1 MYEKFFVYID
11 DGQDVYKIAIAAISE
26 DAARAWCT
34 GNGEIIAVKNVTSQY
49 HIDQNRVQKA
59 LENAGF
65 KPEEIDWMRRAL
77 VEFEIIE

>member
-11 DGQDVYKIAIAAISE
+11 DGNGVYKIAIAAVSE
-26 DAARAWCT
+26 EAARAWCK
-34 GNGEIIAVKNVTSQY
+34 GNGEIIAVKNVTNQY
-49 HIDQNRVQKA
+49 HIDQNRVQNA